1 MNNSTVLGLAMGAG
15 YLLGRTKKAKLA
27 FAVGTLV
34 AGKQLPLNPKAL
46 GGLVGQQLQNN
57 PQFKALG
64 DQLREDL
71 RGVGK
76 AATGAL
82 VNRQLEGIADRLHER
97 TLGVQD
103 RIDGVVPHAD
113 DEDETDGETEDEIE
127 NEDETEDED
136 EDEDETKEKA
146 ARQERPKRQKKTT
159 SGRKAPAK
167 KTTGT
172 ARRTTKKAVAQK
184 AASKGG
190 RSDG

>member
-1 MNNSTVLGLAMGAG
+1 MNNKTVVGLAMGAG
-15 YLLGRTKKAKLA
+15 YLLGRTKKGKLA
-27 FAVGTLV
+27 IAVATLV

-46 GGLVGQQLQNN
+46 AGLVGQQLQDN
-57 PQFKALG
+57 PQFKEIG

-103 RIDGVVPHAD
+103 RIDGVVPAAD
-113 DEDETDGETEDEIE
+113 DEDETEDDIEDE
-127 NEDETEDED
+127 DEEKTEDED
-136 EDEDETKEKA
+136 EDEDEKKEKA

-172 ARRTTKKAVAQK
+172 ARRTTKKAVAKK

-190 RSDG
+190 RGDG

>member
-1 MNNSTVLGLAMGAG
+1 MNNKTVLGLAMGAG
-15 YLLGRTKKAKLA
+15 YLLGRTKKGKLA
-27 FAVGTLV
+27 IAVATLV

-46 GGLVGQQLQNN
+46 GDLVGQQLQNN
-57 PQFKALG
+57 PQFKEIG

-103 RIDGVVPHAD
+103 RIDGVVPAAD
-113 DEDETDGETEDEIE
+113 DEDETEDEIE
-127 NEDETEDED
+127 DEDEEETEDED
-136 EDEDETKEKA
+136 ENEDEKKEKA

-172 ARRTTKKAVAQK
+172 ARRTTKKAVPKK

>member
-1 MNNSTVLGLAMGAG
+1 MNNKTALGLAMGAG
-15 YLLGRTKKAKLA
+15 YLLGRTKKGKLA
-27 FAVGTLV
+27 VAVATLV

-46 GGLVGQQLQNN
+46 AGLVGQQLQDN
-57 PQFKALG
+57 PQFKEIG

-103 RIDGVVPHAD
+103 RLEGVVPEA
-113 DEDETDGETEDEIE
+113 
-127 NEDETEDED
+127 
-136 EDEDETKEKA
+136 EDEDETVNEDQDEEEAEEEEDETEGEGTKKSEKA
-146 ARQERPKRQKKTT
+146 ERQERPKRQKKTT

-172 ARRTTKKAVAQK
+172 ARRTTKKTVAKK